1 MIEPVSALRVP
12 VVDKFSSPKEMVPPE
27 SVMEPSAKVKLPMV
41 EPVSAVRVPVVDRFS
56 SPNEM
61 APPSSV
67 IDPLF
72 RVILPT

>member
-1 MIEPVSALRVP
+1 
-12 VVDKFSSPKEMVPPE
+12 MVPPE
-27 SVMEPSAKVKLPMV
+27 SVMEPSAKVRFPNV
-41 EPVSAVRVPVVDRFS
+41 DPVPALRVPVVDRFS